1 MSRIIPFFAPN
12 VFLSPQN
19 TPTGL
24 VYIDTFAKASG
35 AKQALARLQQAF
47 RALKPKVEVVGNAA
61 VAPGPDQVEF
71 PISVALGVVSRSTFS
86 FTFQE
91 PQQLPMIEPLS
102 LLRYLYERVL
112 VRQREREVFLRQQQ
126 QAQIFAQQQQQFL
139 LQNQAQEAEQAGQEN
154 VEMVEEEQEA

>member
-1 MSRIIPFFAPN
+1 
-12 VFLSPQN
+12 
-19 TPTGL
+19 
-24 VYIDTFAKASG
+24 
-35 AKQALARLQQAF
+35 
-47 RALKPKVEVVGNAA
+47 
-61 VAPGPDQVEF
+61 
-71 PISVALGVVSRSTFS
+71 
-86 FTFQE
+86 
-91 PQQLPMIEPLS
+91 MIEPLS